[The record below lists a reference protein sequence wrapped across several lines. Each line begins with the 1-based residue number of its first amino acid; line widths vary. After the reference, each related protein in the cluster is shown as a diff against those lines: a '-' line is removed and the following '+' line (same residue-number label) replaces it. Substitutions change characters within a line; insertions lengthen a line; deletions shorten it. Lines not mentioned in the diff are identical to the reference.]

1 MQHALKFVTE
11 VRSDSEY
18 ADIPEQAIFEIDAA
32 SAAGIAALSRKVLDA
47 DANKIEVFD
56 YRTTWL
62 KKSAQSDADIEDP
75 ENQEAVELD
84 ALVVS
89 GAEFWFAG
97 YLKHTTVKICTERQ
111 RIDEV
116 CQHFGI
122 DAIETVEDRALA
134 WLCSVADL
142 KLWDWSDDQGNPL
155 NECAPPSD
163 GYEDSH
169 NALMALIDA
178 ARTFLASIGHESTP
192 QGPGRIENPVL
203 SVATASMQSIH

>member
-84 ALVVS
+84 ALVASVREL
-89 GAEFWFAG
+89 GQLTQVPTP
-97 YLKHTTVKICTERQ
+97 YT
-111 RIDEV
+111 
-116 CQHFGI
+116 
-122 DAIETVEDRALA
+122 DALLGLSRLHARVRGLY
-134 WLCSVADL
+134 
-142 KLWDWSDDQGNPL
+142 P
-155 NECAPPSD
+155 
-163 GYEDSH
+163 
-169 NALMALIDA
+169 A
-178 ARTFLASIGHESTP
+178 AA
-192 QGPGRIENPVL
+192 
-203 SVATASMQSIH
+203 